1 MKIAIVSDSHDN
13 LTKVE
18 EAFKK
23 INEEKIDFVIH
34 LGDYIAPFTIRKIRE
49 FYNGKLIGIFGNNDG
64 DKVLLS
70 KIFDIYNWEIYDP
83 PKFLEIENKKF
94 LLFHSFPDFE
104 KIDFN
109 IDYILFG
116 HIHRVYIKKEKFNIL
131 NPGEL
136 CGYLTGNSTFLILD
150 IEKNEERIIEIK

>member
-13 LTKVE
+13 LQKIE
-18 EAFKK
+18 EGFKK

-70 KIFDIYNWEIYDP
+70 KMFDAYNWEIYEA

-94 LLFHSFPDFE
+94 LLFHSLPDFE

-116 HIHRVYIKKEKFNIL
+116 HTHRVYIKKEKFSIL

-150 IEKNEERIIEIK
+150 IKKNEEKIIEIK